1 MALTARPR
9 LVVLRALGL
18 GDLCTALPA
27 LRGLA
32 RAFPSHRRLLL
43 CPVPL
48 APLALATGAVDD
60 VAGFDAKGGLE
71 AGAGLPAAAREA
83 DVAVNL
89 HGAGPGSSLLLERS
103 RPRRLLAFRHPAVAA
118 TAGGPDW
125 DDDEHDVA
133 RWCRLLAACGVP
145 AEPGDLAIEADAGR
159 APPAAGGATLVHPGA
174 ASPAR
179 RWPAARY
186 SAVAAAERAAG
197 RPVVVTAGPGEHALA
212 SAVAAGAGLRA
223 GAVVA
228 PRGVMEL
235 AAVVA
240 AAGRVVCGDTGVA
253 HLATAVGIPSVV
265 LFGPVP
271 PSRWGPPADRPRHR
285 ALWAG
290 GTGDPHAPRPDPG
303 LLRITVEDVVAA
315 LSQTS

>member
-1 MALTARPR
+1 
-9 LVVLRALGL
+9 
-18 GDLCTALPA
+18 
-27 LRGLA
+27 
-32 RAFPSHRRLLL
+32 
-43 CPVPL
+43 
-48 APLALATGAVDD
+48 
-60 VAGFDAKGGLE
+60 
-71 AGAGLPAAAREA
+71 
-83 DVAVNL
+83 
-89 HGAGPGSSLLLERS
+89 
-103 RPRRLLAFRHPAVAA
+103 
-118 TAGGPDW
+118 
-125 DDDEHDVA
+125 
-133 RWCRLLAACGVP
+133 
-145 AEPGDLAIEADAGR
+145 
-159 APPAAGGATLVHPGA
+159 
-174 ASPAR
+174 
-179 RWPAARY
+179 
-186 SAVAAAERAAG
+186 
-197 RPVVVTAGPGEHALA
+197 
-212 SAVAAGAGLRA
+212 
-223 GAVVA
+223 VA